1 MSTPQYQMELVD
13 RSAVRSSWNFSEARQ
28 PSKPK
33 TMKGTLIATAT
44 TTAVAAVAAAPT
56 QSSSRQSIRTRGPGP
71 SGRATVPPLP
81 WVST

>member
-1 MSTPQYQMELVD
+1 M
-13 RSAVRSSWNFSEARQ
+13 RSSWNFSEARQ
-28 PSKPK
+28 PSYPN

-56 QSSSRQSIRTRGPGP
+56 QSSSRQSTRARGPGP
-71 SGRATVPPLP
+71 SGRATVPPRP